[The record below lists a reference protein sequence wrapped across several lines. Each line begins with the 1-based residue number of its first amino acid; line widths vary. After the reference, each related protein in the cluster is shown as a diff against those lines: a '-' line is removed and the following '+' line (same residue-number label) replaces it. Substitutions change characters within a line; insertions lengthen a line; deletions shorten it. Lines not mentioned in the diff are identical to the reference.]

1 MELDPT
7 TKEFIDLSKKF
18 KKTWSS
24 KKGPCP
30 TLKTVFAIIN
40 PALEDNL
47 MNYKKSL
54 SKWHAKT
61 KDYFHGTGF
70 VCDLERYQTPCSRSE
85 GCGVC
90 GISREGFQKECIHQD
105 GWQRYGEG
113 FYFAPNS
120 SKSHA
125 YCSKPESANC
135 FSMLLCQVAPGK
147 NFTSRTN
154 MSDLEEPPRGY
165 DSVYGKKKSFLHSSV
180 LNYDEVVVFNGD
192 AVCPRYVL
200 LYS

>member
-7 TKEFIDLSKKF
+7 TKEFIDLNKKF
-18 KKTWSS
+18 MKKWST

-30 TLKTVFAIIN
+30 TLKKVFAIIN
-40 PALEDNL
+40 PALEDSFML
-47 MNYKKSL
+47 YKKSL
-54 SKWHAKT
+54 SRWHSKT
-61 KDYFHGTGF
+61 KNYFHGTGF

-90 GISREGFQKECIHQD
+90 GISREGFQKDFIRNR
-105 GWQRYGEG
+105 WQRYGQA

-120 SKSHA
+120 SKSHD
-125 YCSKPESANC
+125 YCSKPKNAKC
-135 FSMLLCQVAPGK
+135 LGMLLCQVAPGK
-147 NFTSRTN
+147 KYTSRMN
-154 MSDLEEPPRGY
+154 MSGLAEAPRGY
-165 DSVYGKKKSFLHSSV
+165 DSIHGKKKSFLHNSV
-180 LNYDEVVVFNGD
+180 LNYDEVVVFDSD